1 MFLDFWFICAYLGK
15 LYCSRTSVSHLL
27 NHSFC
32 LMLLI
37 VAENWQ
43 FSGSLTPM
51 AGGVHLCYYQKAGD
65 SVQMG
70 IELEG
75 SLRTQECTATI
86 GYQIDLPKSNLAFR
100 GWYTLYVVVVDLKNC
115 SGNASVW
122 KQTPFSSLM

>member
-1 MFLDFWFICAYLGK
+1 
-15 LYCSRTSVSHLL
+15 
-27 NHSFC
+27 
-32 LMLLI
+32 MLLI

-115 SGNASVW
+115 SGNSSVW